1 MQQRRHLPHVVP
13 AAALGELS
21 LRTRRGTLASLSRHE
36 NNVRPGSTPA
46 TRWNSASATRA
57 LVIVVGICGNGGS
70 AVPTSLAGTKTPT
83 HTVDA
88 AKPAVL
94 DNPCI
99 RSVGATCTAHAL
111 DAFAASVNAQKQTTA
126 TAPIR
131 LSFIGDSLTADDQ
144 IVNRVRTKLQRALG
158 DGGPGFVFVIPP
170 HPYCQQRA
178 AKRSLSGTWTARGVI
193 GAAES
198 DHLMGLGGSSVTGV
212 DDARLVVTT
221 TAPVESAD
229 IFYLAQPHS
238 GTFEIIAD
246 KIASPA
252 VAVKASAKTA
262 MFERTAFAQP
272 VQQVT
277 LQTHGRVRVFG
288 VVFENSRGAV
298 VDNLGVVNGTA
309 KALLRNNQAHWIK
322 QLTHRAPAL
331 TIIMLGT
338 NEAEW
343 LPAVGPALDEHE
355 QLFGQLL
362 DSIHDANPTKSCL
375 VISPFD
381 QLDWRK
387 PDAPPRA
394 SIPAMVA
401 VQHRVATNHGCAF
414 WNTYEWMGGAGSSRA
429 WAKQRLVTND
439 FQHPTTKGANRI
451 GDALAAALLN

>member
-1 MQQRRHLPHVVP
+1 L
-13 AAALGELS
+13 
-21 LRTRRGTLASLSRHE
+21 LASDYR
-36 NNVRPGSTPA
+36 VRARPNLVTA
-46 TRWNSASATRA
+46 TCAIA
-57 LVIVVGICGNGGS
+57 LTIAVGRGLGVG
-70 AVPTSLAGTKTPT
+70 VTTSLAGTKPAS
-83 HTVDA
+83 HA
-88 AKPAVL
+88 PANPAVF

-99 RSVGATCTAHAL
+99 TKVGATCTAHAL
-111 DAFAASVNAQKQTTA
+111 DAFATSVAAQRQPAA
-126 TAPIR
+126 TVEPLRVA
-131 LSFIGDSLTADDQ
+131 FIGDSLTADDQ
-144 IVNRVRTKLQRALG
+144 IVDRLRTKLQSVLG
-158 DGGPGFVFVIPP
+158 NGGPGFVFVIPP

-178 AKRSLSGTWTARGVI
+178 ATRALTGTWTSRGVI

-198 DHLMGLGGSSVTGV
+198 DHLMGLGGSSATGI
-212 DDARLVVTT
+212 DDARLVVKTV
-221 TAPVESAD
+221 APVESAD
-229 IFYLAQPHS
+229 IFYLAQPNN
-238 GTFEIIAD
+238 GTFEIVAD
-246 KIASPA
+246 KTTSPA
-252 VAVKASAKTA
+252 VSTKAQSKTA
-262 MFERTAFAQP
+262 MFARTAFPQP
-272 VQQVT
+272 VQQIA

-288 VVFENSRGAV
+288 LALENPHGAV

-309 KALLRNNQAHWIK
+309 KTLLRNNQAHWIK
-322 QLTHRAPAL
+322 QLAHRAPAL

-343 LPAVGPALDEHE
+343 LPAAGAALDEHE
-355 QLFGQLL
+355 LLFGKLL
-362 DSIHDANPTKSCL
+362 DSIHNANPTQSCL

-401 VQHRVATNHGCAF
+401 VQHRVATSHGCAF

>member
-1 MQQRRHLPHVVP
+1 M
-13 AAALGELS
+13 
-21 LRTRRGTLASLSRHE
+21 
-36 NNVRPGSTPA
+36 
-46 TRWNSASATRA
+46 
-57 LVIVVGICGNGGS
+57 
-70 AVPTSLAGTKTPT
+70 PTSLAGTKPSA
-83 HTVDA
+83 HSA
-88 AKPAVL
+88 AAANPAVL

-99 RSVGATCTAHAL
+99 RTVGATCAAHAL
-111 DAFAASVNAQKQTTA
+111 DAFAAGVNAQKQA
-126 TAPIR
+126 TASSPIR
-131 LSFIGDSLTADDQ
+131 LAFIGDSLTADDQ
-144 IVNRVRTKLQRALG
+144 IVDRVRTALQRALG
-158 DGGPGFVFVIPP
+158 NGGPGFVFVVPP

-178 AKRSLSGTWTARGVI
+178 ATRSLSGSWTARGVI

-198 DHLMGLGGSSVTGV
+198 DHLMGLGGSSATGV
-212 DDARLVVTT
+212 DDARLVVKTT
-221 TAPVESAD
+221 TPVESAD

-252 VAVKASAKTA
+252 VAVQASAKTA
-262 MFERTAFAQP
+262 MFARTTFAQP
-272 VQQVT
+272 VQQIT

-288 VVFENSRGAV
+288 VALENPQGAV

-309 KALLRNNQAHWIK
+309 KTLLRNNQAHWIK
-322 QLTHRAPAL
+322 QLAHRAPAL

-343 LPAVGPALDEHE
+343 LPATGPALDEHE
-355 QLFGQLL
+355 QLFGKLL
-362 DSIHDANPTKSCL
+362 DSIHDANPTQSCL

-401 VQHRVATNHGCAF
+401 VQHRVATSHGCAF

-439 FQHPTTKGANRI
+439 FQHPTTKGAHRI